1 MTAATEP
8 QDRPPFRLTLR
19 ARLTLLYAIVFFA
32 AGLILLAV
40 NYAVVSRSL
49 DSALP
54 SFVAGVATNPAE
66 AGGVTIDG
74 PGQSSETLPTATAY
88 ADRLEVSENQLR
100 GDTLGSL
107 LSQSL
112 LALLL
117 VGIVA
122 AAAAYA
128 IAARTLAPV
137 HAITA
142 TARRVASQ
150 NLHERIGLTGPRDEV
165 LELAETFDEML
176 DRLDA
181 TFSSQRRFV
190 ANASHELRTPL
201 ATSRALL
208 EVALADPDA
217 PDQLRA
223 VGDQLLAVNARSER
237 LIEGLLVLARSEH
250 ELTETAEVD
259 LAAVVE
265 HAADGLES
273 EFDEAGVTLRQRL
286 GTSVVRGSAALLE
299 RLAVNLLQNAA
310 RHNVPGRQCGCPHH
324 DRGRFGDPG
333 GEQHGRGHPCRRRG
347 QALRA
352 VPPARRGT
360 AVGAGRRARAV
371 DRAIGGADPWRGG
384 HGGLP
389 AGRRPGGPRQAP
401 RDAGHQR
408 GARRGPT
415 VDGAGS
421 AARRA

>member
-208 EVALADPDA
+208 DVALADPDA

-310 RHNVPGRQCGCPHH
+310 RHNVPGGSAVVRTTIEDGSAILEVSSTGAVIPADDAGKLFEPFHRH
-324 DRGRFGDPG
+324 GEGRLSGQGAGLGLSIVRSVARTHG
-333 GEQHGRGHPCRRRG
+333 GE
-347 QALRA
+347 A
-352 VPPARRGT
+352 T
-360 AVGAGRRARAV
+360 AGS
-371 DRAIGGADPWRGG
+371 
-384 HGGLP
+384 
-389 AGRRPGGPRQAP
+389 RPGGGLVVRVRLPVTP
-401 RDAGHQR
+401 DISEERDADQ
-408 GARRGPT
+408 P
-415 VDGAGS
+415 
-421 AARRA
+421 

>member
-1 MTAATEP
+1 MTIPTSVDDPA
-8 QDRPPFRLTLR
+8 DRPSFRLTLR
-19 ARLTLLYAIVFFA
+19 ARLTLLYVAVFFA
-32 AGLILLAV
+32 AGLILLVA

-49 DSALP
+49 ENSLP
-54 SFVAGVATNPAE
+54 EFIATVAAPPDRGTVTEGVPIAQPR
-66 AGGVTIDG
+66 GGVTAEQIATSETEFRDDTLSSLLQ
-74 PGQSSETLPTATAY
+74 QSS
-88 ADRLEVSENQLR
+88 
-100 GDTLGSL
+100 
-107 LSQSL
+107 

-150 NLHERIGLTGPRDEV
+150 NLHERIGLTGPRDEII
-165 LELAETFDEML
+165 ELAETFDDML

-217 PDQLRA
+217 PEQLRA
-223 VGDQLLAVNARSER
+223 VGDQLLAVNARSEQ
-237 LIEGLLVLARSEH
+237 LIEGLLVLARSEN
-250 ELTETAEVD
+250 ELTESADVD

-273 EFDEAGVTLRQRL
+273 EFTDAGVTLRQGL
-286 GTSVVRGSAALLE
+286 QTAVVRGSAVLLE

-310 RHNVPGRQCGCPHH
+310 RHN
-324 DRGRFGDPG
+324 
-333 GEQHGRGHPCRRRG
+333 
-347 QALRA
+347 L
-352 VPPARRGT
+352 
-360 AVGAGRRARAV
+360 AG
-371 DRAIGGADPWRGG
+371 GGATVRTMIENGSAVIEVTNTGAIIPADAAGQLFEPFHRHGEERLSG
-384 HGGLP
+384 HGVGLGLSIVRSVAEAHGGTVRLLTP
-389 AGRRPGGPRQAP
+389 AGG
-401 RDAGHQR
+401 R
-408 GARRGPT
+408 GARFELVLP
-415 VDGAGS
+415 
-421 AARRA
+421 AARAPAEVPAATEV